1 MKFFYFKT
9 KVVQFVQKWWN
20 RFFGTEVIES
30 VAKISEERT
39 VQEEY
44 AWRGLM
50 IDTARHMPSVEWL
63 RHKVDEMSLLGLN
76 KLHLHLSDD
85 QGWRVEIK
93 QYPQLQQVAAWRRET
108 VVGKN
113 FPAFWDPFR
122 KYVGDGKRYGGY
134 YTQAELKSLVAYA
147 KSKGVEIVPEIDLP
161 GHLTA
166 LLVAYP
172 QYAAG
177 HPPQEVTTYW
187 GVFKNVLAN
196 TPEAIR
202 FIKNILDEICEIFSS
217 HYIHLGGDE
226 VPLDNYGSNEKTPKK
241 ILEEAGRHLI
251 RKGRCPVFWDEAA
264 DVALRVG
271 GVVMAWHSLEEG
283 LRILEE
289 GGRVI
294 FCPTSHFYFDFY
306 QRDPSGEP
314 LAIGGYL
321 PLSQVYDFRVSEEV
335 RGKHGERVMGVQ
347 ANLWTEYMPSE
358 AQMDYMLYPRLY
370 ALAEVAKGENTDF
383 ERFASGLWVKNL
395 V

>member
-9 KVVQFVQKWWN
+9 KVVQFAQKWWN
-20 RFFGTEVIES
+20 RFFGGGVSENVK
-30 VAKISEERT
+30 KISEERT

-44 AWRGLM
+44 SWRGLM

-63 RHKVDEMSLLGLN
+63 KKKVDEMSLLGLN
-76 KLHLHLSDD
+76 KLHLHLNDD

-93 QYPQLQQVAAWRRET
+93 QYPKLQQVAAWRAET

-113 FPAFWDPFR
+113 FPTPWSPFT
-122 KYVGDGKRYGGY
+122 KFLGDGKRYGGY
-134 YTQAELKSLVAYA
+134 YTQTQLKSLVAYA
-147 KSKGVEIVPEIDLP
+147 KSRGVEIVPEIDLP

-166 LLVAYP
+166 LLSAYP

-177 HPPQEVTTYW
+177 HPPQEVATYW
-187 GVFKNVLAN
+187 GVFENALAD

-202 FIKNILDEICEIFSS
+202 FVKNILDEICEIFPS

-226 VPLDNYGSNEKTPKK
+226 VPLDNYQGDEGAPKK
-241 ILEEAGRHLI
+241 ILEDLARHLI
-251 RKGRCPVFWDEAA
+251 RKGRCPIFWDEAA
-264 DVALRVG
+264 DVALRVD

-283 LRILEE
+283 LRILEV

-306 QRDPSGEP
+306 QRDPSSEP

-335 RGKHGERVMGVQ
+335 RRRYGERVMGVQ
-347 ANLWTEYMPSE
+347 ANLWTEYMSSE

-383 ERFASGLWVKNL
+383 ERFVRELRAKGLV
-395 V
+395 

>member
-1 MKFFYFKT
+1 MFNFYVLKT
-9 KVVQFVQKWWN
+9 KIFQQIN
-20 RFFGTEVIES
+20 RFLDKFINLKDRNINKEVLL
-30 VAKISEERT
+30 

-63 RHKVDEMSLLGLN
+63 KKKVDEMNLLGLN

-93 QYPQLQQVAAWRRET
+93 QYPKLQQVAAWREQT

-113 FPAFWDPFR
+113 FPTPWSPFT
-122 KYVGDGKRYGGY
+122 KFLGDGKRYRGY
-134 YTQAELKSLVAYA
+134 YTQKELKNLVAYA
-147 KSKGVEIVPEIDLP
+147 KSKNVDIVPEIDLP

-166 LLVAYP
+166 LLSAYP

-177 HPPQEVTTYW
+177 EPPQEVATYW
-187 GVFKNVLAN
+187 GVFENVLAN

-202 FIKNILDEICEIFSS
+202 FVKNILDEICEIFPS

-226 VPLDNYGSNEKTPKK
+226 VPLDNYQSDEGAPKK
-241 ILEEAGRHLI
+241 ILEDLSRHLI
-251 RKGRCPVFWDEAA
+251 RKGRRPVFWDEAA
-264 DVALRVG
+264 DVALRVD
-271 GVVMAWHSLEEG
+271 GVIMAWHSLEEG
-283 LRILEE
+283 LRILEA

-335 RGKHGERVMGVQ
+335 RGRYGERVMGVQ
-347 ANLWTEYMPSE
+347 ANLWTEYMSSE
-358 AQMDYMLYPRLY
+358 AQMDYMLYPRVC
-370 ALAEVAKGENTDF
+370 ALAEVAKGENVDF
-383 ERFASGLWVKNL
+383 ERFASELQDKNL